1 MKSAKRSYFG
11 RSVELLKAN
20 SPSRWPREQIEP
32 APQAPLLAKMPC
44 PAGILEQQVSSIATA
59 FRAVTTD
66 CPGGGERCNRS
77 AGTSGIATAAVCTA
91 PAMWNSFAKT
101 RRRTSAFSSTR
112 GIGGA
117 AVAPNRRRYA
127 ELRYHHAG
135 RPALTLQWR
144 FSLGQEA
151 VSNGRTLRTC
161 HPGFLEDVTA
171 GTCQPHCAVK
181 HLG

>member
-1 MKSAKRSYFG
+1 MQPFSRNLGDSDRG
-11 RSVELLKAN
+11 RLHGPCNMELICQN
-20 SPSRWPREQIEP
+20 SP
-32 APQAPLLAKMPC
+32 AYLCLLIYQGYRGCCRGA
-44 PAGILEQQVSSIATA
+44 QQTSI
-59 FRAVTTD
+59 
-66 CPGGGERCNRS
+66 
-77 AGTSGIATAAVCTA
+77 
-91 PAMWNSFAKT
+91 
-101 RRRTSAFSSTR
+101 RR
-112 GIGGA
+112 
-117 AVAPNRRRYA
+117 A